1 MIGRI
6 LRNVFVILFVL
17 VVSPLVAN
25 AAETF
30 DIDTAHTKV
39 GFSVTHL
46 AFSEVEGRFREFAGQ
61 VVWDAADPTK
71 SAISGT
77 IKTASIWTDND
88 KRDEHLRGADF
99 FDVAAHPEITFK
111 STKIEKAAAG
121 YVAHGDLTIRGV
133 TKGVDV
139 PFTVSDKVNDPFDS
153 VRIALK
159 GSLSINRK
167 DFGVSWNKTMDKG
180 GFVLGDTVQI
190 DLRAEAILKQ

>member
-1 MIGRI
+1 MIRKI
-6 LRNVFVILFVL
+6 SRHVFVALFVL
-17 VVSPLVAN
+17 VLSPTFAR

-46 AFSEVEGRFREFAGQ
+46 TFSEVEGRFRELAGQ

-71 SAISGT
+71 STISGT
-77 IKTASIWTDND
+77 IKAASIWTDND

-111 STKIEKAAAG
+111 SAKIEKAAAG

-133 TKGVDV
+133 TKAVEV
-139 PFTVSDKVNDPFDS
+139 PFTVSDKVNDPFGN

-180 GFVLGDTVQI
+180 GLVLGDTVQI